1 MGAVLKPDSAIPRLS
16 IGLER
21 GKKVQSR
28 RNRLSIRRD
37 NGYLASTVPN
47 LDSEAIHVPL
57 RLKQRVVV
65 VLAFDNDRWSLNV
78 AGFIDPINS
87 VSNHPRAVATQK
99 RKLGHEGIE
108 VPPH

>member
-1 MGAVLKPDSAIPRLS
+1 
-16 IGLER
+16 
-21 GKKVQSR
+21 
-28 RNRLSIRRD
+28 
-37 NGYLASTVPN
+37 
-47 LDSEAIHVPL
+47 
-57 RLKQRVVV
+57 
-65 VLAFDNDRWSLNV
+65 V